1 MMWNIF
7 KRNSKTLE
15 IEHLIDLKSTEIKVH
30 EFLFEHGKSMIA
42 NCIAKSDILTIE
54 NGENVKK
61 SMFYLLNVR
70 PNRNQTATEFWS
82 KVIDKYYSIDGEAL
96 IVIVGNYLYVADS
109 YSKSNDIINS
119 QRYTNVQI
127 SLDNNSMILRNEFN
141 AENSILI
148 RRTDKKVDRYL
159 TFVNDK
165 ISDLLIAVFNG
176 YRMKASKFKMIIP
189 SGFKIMRDD
198 KIVTGNEYTHE
209 ISKKLNSSE
218 STVIPISDKAS
229 LESIQSSSNV
239 TSQEFKDIYNQ
250 AANNVAMALNIP
262 VNAFLGTIT
271 EKSDAIDEMITFAV
285 QVVVEQI
292 NDALNY
298 GLMKKET
305 YLNGNYVL
313 FDLSRSKHRD
323 IISSSVNI
331 EKLISNGFSFNQ
343 IMWLYRLPEIP
354 EDWANEHYIT
364 KNYANSVDMKDKLLN
379 VNN

>member
-7 KRNSKTLE
+7 KRSSKTLE

-127 SLDNNSMILRNEFN
+127 SLDNNSMVLRSEFN

-148 RRTDKKVDRYL
+148 RRTDKKVY
-159 TFVNDK
+159 K
-165 ISDLLIAVFNG
+165 GGYNG
-176 YRMKASKFKMIIP
+176 
-189 SGFKIMRDD
+189 
-198 KIVTGNEYTHE
+198 E
-209 ISKKLNSSE
+209 
-218 STVIPISDKAS
+218 
-229 LESIQSSSNV
+229 
-239 TSQEFKDIYNQ
+239 
-250 AANNVAMALNIP
+250 
-262 VNAFLGTIT
+262 
-271 EKSDAIDEMITFAV
+271 
-285 QVVVEQI
+285 
-292 NDALNY
+292 
-298 GLMKKET
+298 
-305 YLNGNYVL
+305 
-313 FDLSRSKHRD
+313 
-323 IISSSVNI
+323 
-331 EKLISNGFSFNQ
+331 
-343 IMWLYRLPEIP
+343 
-354 EDWANEHYIT
+354 
-364 KNYANSVDMKDKLLN
+364 
-379 VNN
+379 

>member
-7 KRNSKTLE
+7 KRSSKTLE

-127 SLDNNSMILRNEFN
+127 SLDNNSMVLRSEFN

-176 YRMKASKFKMIIP
+176 YRMKAPKFKMIIP

-198 KIVTGNEYTHE
+198 KIVTGNEYTQE
-209 ISKKLNSSE
+209 ISEKLNSSE
-218 STVIPISDKAS
+218 PTVIPISDKAS

-364 KNYANSVDMKDKLLN
+364 KNYANSVDMKGGGTDE
-379 VNN
+379 

>member
-1 MMWNIF
+1 MWNIF

-364 KNYANSVDMKDKLLN
+364 KNYANSVDMKGGGTDE
-379 VNN
+379 

>member
-364 KNYANSVDMKDKLLN
+364 KNYANSVDMKGGGTDE
-379 VNN
+379 